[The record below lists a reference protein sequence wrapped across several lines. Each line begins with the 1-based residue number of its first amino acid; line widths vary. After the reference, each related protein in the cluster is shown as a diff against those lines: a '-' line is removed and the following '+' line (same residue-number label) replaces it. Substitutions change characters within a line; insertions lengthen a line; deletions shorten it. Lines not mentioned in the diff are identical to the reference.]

1 MLVSVVIPTYRRGK
15 YIAKAIDSVLSQTYN
30 NLEIII
36 IDDNI
41 SNSIERE
48 QTQKIIED
56 INDSRILY
64 IQNAKNLGGSLS
76 RNVGI
81 FKAKGEYITFL
92 DDDDLYLPK
101 KIEVQL
107 SFMIKHGLNVCVMD
121 GATYSY
127 KKGNLISKKQQYI
140 KKGMTN
146 EELIKAHLLYH
157 ISGTNTF
164 MYKTSFLKE
173 IGGFVDIPSCQE
185 YMLMLKTLNK
195 NPKFG
200 YIPKVLVKNYNH
212 DEEQLSTGQKKIKGQ
227 MILIQKKK
235 EYFHLLST
243 SEKRYVMCRH
253 HGVLFFVHHKMKNRF
268 LALKEA
274 ILCFIS
280 SPKQALKW
288 YQEYKGKIN

>member
-101 KIEVQL
+101 KI
-107 SFMIKHGLNVCVMD
+107 
-121 GATYSY
+121 
-127 KKGNLISKKQQYI
+127 
-140 KKGMTN
+140 
-146 EELIKAHLLYH
+146 
-157 ISGTNTF
+157 
-164 MYKTSFLKE
+164 
-173 IGGFVDIPSCQE
+173 
-185 YMLMLKTLNK
+185 
-195 NPKFG
+195 
-200 YIPKVLVKNYNH
+200 
-212 DEEQLSTGQKKIKGQ
+212 
-227 MILIQKKK
+227 
-235 EYFHLLST
+235 
-243 SEKRYVMCRH
+243 
-253 HGVLFFVHHKMKNRF
+253 
-268 LALKEA
+268 
-274 ILCFIS
+274 
-280 SPKQALKW
+280 
-288 YQEYKGKIN
+288 